1 MNTISWLKLVWAAR
15 FRSRCYATCTKSY
28 PEPYVRGSWP
38 GGCLQGRS
46 KWSGLLAIGC
56 SLITP
61 FPPPRS
67 TRPPSSPSSSCSS
80 GLHAPATAHA
90 GGDGFKASWAAPVE
104 TLVAHL
110 SPNSLAI
117 ALRPPH
123 GRGWMLRRVRQKHHS
138 QPVQCIRWGQSSYP
152 RRPQQNPPYRPA
164 RSAYRVLDE
173 VPHSRREPPLWCR
186 S

>member
-1 MNTISWLKLVWAAR
+1 MCGAV
-15 FRSRCYATCTKSY
+15 
-28 PEPYVRGSWP
+28 G
-38 GGCLQGRS
+38 QGVVYRRS

-56 SLITP
+56 SLITRLR
-61 FPPPRS
+61 PPRS

-123 GRGWMLRRVRQKHHS
+123 GRGRMLRRVRQKHYS
-138 QPVQCIRWGQSSYP
+138 QSVQCIRWGQSSYP
-152 RRPQQNPPYRPA
+152 RRPQRNPPYRPGQDDDEDVDDEEDGQH
-164 RSAYRVLDE
+164 VL
-173 VPHSRREPPLWCR
+173 VVAAAGCSVRGWLR
-186 S
+186 